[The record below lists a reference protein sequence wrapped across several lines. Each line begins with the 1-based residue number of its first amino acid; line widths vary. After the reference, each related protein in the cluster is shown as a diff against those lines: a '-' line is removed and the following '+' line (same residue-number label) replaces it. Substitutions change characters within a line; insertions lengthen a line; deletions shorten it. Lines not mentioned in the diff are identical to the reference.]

1 MTNDQMKIAIYGR
14 QFNDTAVLPYIQQV
28 FDNLTKHGAEIYVH
42 YNLHSYLKDNIS
54 TALYKVLE
62 PDDAIKGLIDL
73 FLTLGGDGTL
83 LDMVTLIRDSGIP
96 VIGINFGRLGFLASI
111 SKNDIADAIQAV
123 VNKNFT
129 LDSRELISIN
139 SGPEIFGNDNF
150 ALNDITIHKRDDSA
164 MITTHV
170 FLNGEF
176 LNSYWG
182 DGIII
187 STATGSTA
195 YSLSCGGPIIYPESN
210 AIVLTPVSPHNL
222 NVRPIVLPDNSKL
235 SFDVECRGTNY
246 LVSCD
251 SRTAVIDKT
260 IRFQVNKAG
269 FRLNLIRLNNE
280 SYLSTL
286 RNKLLWGLDA
296 RNY

>member
-1 MTNDQMKIAIYGR
+1 MRIAIYGR
-14 QFNDTAVLPYIQQV
+14 PFNDAAVLPYIQQV
-28 FDNLTKHGAEIYVH
+28 FDALSQHSIEVFVH
-42 YNLHSYLKDNIS
+42 RQLYNYLEGNIINAQYSVLEQTDNI
-54 TALYKVLE
+54 
-62 PDDAIKGLIDL
+62 KGFIDI

-83 LDMVTLIRDSGIP
+83 LDMVTVIRDSGVPI
-96 VIGINFGRLGFLASI
+96 IGINFGRLGFLASI
-111 SKNDIADAIQAV
+111 NKNDIAAAIHAV
-123 VNKNFT
+123 VSQQFT
-129 LDSRELISIN
+129 LDSRELLSIS
-139 SGPEIFGNDNF
+139 SELEIFGKDNF
-150 ALNDITIHKRDDSA
+150 ALNDITIHKRDDAA

-170 FLNGEF
+170 FLNEEF

-187 STATGSTA
+187 STSTGSTA
-195 YSLSCGGPIIYPESN
+195 YSLSCGGPIIFPQSN
-210 AIVLTPVSPHNL
+210 SIVLTPVSPHNL
-222 NVRPIVLPDNSKL
+222 NVRPIVLPDHSSL
-235 SFDVECRGTNY
+235 AFEVECRCSNY

-260 IRFQVNKAG
+260 MRFKVTKAG
-269 FRLNLIRLNNE
+269 FQLNLIRLNNE

>member
-1 MTNDQMKIAIYGR
+1 MKIAIYGR
-14 QFNDTAVLPYIQQV
+14 QFNDQVVLPYIQEV
-28 FDNLTKHGAEIYVH
+28 FTVLAQHGVEIYVH
-42 YNLHSYLKDNIS
+42 PQLDSYLQENIKAVKYNILDCS
-54 TALYKVLE
+54 ERLS
-62 PDDAIKGLIDL
+62 GFIDL

-111 SKNDIADAIQAV
+111 NKSDIAAAIHAV
-123 VNKNFT
+123 VNKQFT
-129 LDSRELISIN
+129 LDSRELLSIE
-139 SGPEIFGNDNF
+139 SDTEIFGDDNF

-170 FLNGEF
+170 FLDEEF

-187 STATGSTA
+187 STSTGSTA
-195 YSLSCGGPIIYPESN
+195 YSLSCGGPIIFPESN
-210 AIVLTPVSPHNL
+210 TIVLTPNAPHNL
-222 NVRPIVLPDNSKL
+222 NVRPIVLPDSSTL
-235 SFDVECRGTNY
+235 AIDVECRSANY

-251 SRTAVIDKT
+251 SRTAIIDKT
-260 IRFQVNKAG
+260 MRFKVKKAG
-269 FRLNLIRLNNE
+269 FKLNLIRLNNE

-286 RNKLLWGLDA
+286 RNKLLWGLDV

>member
-1 MTNDQMKIAIYGR
+1 MKIAVYGR
-14 QFNDTAVLPYIQQV
+14 QFNDPVVIPYIQQV
-28 FDNLTKHGAEIYVH
+28 FDILNQHKVEVFVLPQ
-42 YNLHSYLKDNIS
+42 LHTFLQDNIK
-54 TALYKVLE
+54 TAPYTVLE
-62 PDDAIKGLIDL
+62 NTDNIKGVVDL

-83 LDMVTLIRDSGIP
+83 LDMVTVIRDSCIP

-111 SKNDIADAIQAV
+111 NKSDIAAAIHAV
-123 VNKNFT
+123 VNKEFT
-129 LDSRELISIN
+129 LDSRELLSLE
-139 SGPEIFGNDNF
+139 SEQDVFGKDNF

-170 FLNGEF
+170 FLDQEF

-187 STATGSTA
+187 STSTGSTA
-195 YSLSCGGPIIYPESN
+195 YSLSCGGPIIFPQSN
-210 AIVLTPVSPHNL
+210 SIVLTPNAPHNL
-222 NVRPIVLPDNSKL
+222 NVRPVVLPETSVL
-235 SFDVECRGTNY
+235 AFDVECRSSNY
-246 LVSCD
+246 LISCD

-260 IRFQVNKAG
+260 MRFLVKKAG

-286 RNKLLWGLDA
+286 RNKLLWGLDV

>member
-1 MTNDQMKIAIYGR
+1 MKIAIYGR
-14 QFNDTAVLPYIQQV
+14 PFNDQVVLPYIQQV
-28 FDNLTKHGAEIYVH
+28 FDNLMQHGVEIYVH
-42 YNLHSYLKDNIS
+42 QQLHEYLRDNIK
-54 TALYKVLE
+54 TAQYTILE
-62 PDDAIKGLIDL
+62 SSDNIKGFIDL

-83 LDMVTLIRDSGIP
+83 LDMVTMIRDSGIP

-111 SKNDIADAIQAV
+111 NKNDIEAAINAV

-129 LDSRELISIN
+129 LDSRELLCIDSEL
-139 SGPEIFGNDNF
+139 SIFGKDNF

-170 FLNGEF
+170 YLGEEF

-187 STATGSTA
+187 STSTGSTA
-195 YSLSCGGPIIYPESN
+195 YSLSCGGPIIFPESN
-210 AIVLTPVSPHNL
+210 SICLTPVAPHNL
-222 NVRPIVLPDNSKL
+222 NVRPVVLPDSSIL
-235 SFDVECRGTNY
+235 SFDVECRCSNY

-260 IRFQVNKAG
+260 MRFKVSKAG

-286 RNKLLWGLDA
+286 RNKLLWGLDV

>member
-1 MTNDQMKIAIYGR
+1 MKIAIYGR
-14 QFNDTAVLPYIQQV
+14 QFNDSGVFPYIRQI
-28 FDNLTKHGAEIYVH
+28 FDILTQHGVEIYVH
-42 YNLHSYLKDNIS
+42 QQLHGYLQDNIGG
-54 TALYKVLE
+54 LQYNVLE
-62 PDDAIKGLIDL
+62 RTDKIKDFIDL

-111 SKNDIADAIQAV
+111 NKSDIAAAIHAV
-123 VNKNFT
+123 VNKQFT
-129 LDSRELISIN
+129 LDSRELLSIN
-139 SGPEIFGNDNF
+139 SEQEIFGDDNF

-170 FLNGEF
+170 FLDDEF

-187 STATGSTA
+187 STSTGSTA
-195 YSLSCGGPIIYPESN
+195 YSLSCGGPIIFPQSN
-210 AIVLTPVSPHNL
+210 SMVLTPVSPHNL
-222 NVRPIVLPDNSKL
+222 NVRPIVLPDTCTL
-235 SFDVECRGTNY
+235 SFDVECRSANY

-260 IRFQVNKAG
+260 MRFRVNKAG